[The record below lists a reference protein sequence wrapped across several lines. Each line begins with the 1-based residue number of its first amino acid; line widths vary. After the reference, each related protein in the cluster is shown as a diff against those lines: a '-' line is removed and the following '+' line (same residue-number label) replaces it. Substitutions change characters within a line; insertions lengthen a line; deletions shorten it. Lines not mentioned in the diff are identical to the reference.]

1 MKSECVVLEGLV
13 RTRYTSVAWTHKIQE
28 KQAEIY
34 DKRYR
39 ILATVNIFAASITS
53 AGIFSL
59 IFTDQTWLKI
69 ASAVVSFI
77 TIFISA
83 LLKSFDLQSMAKAN
97 KATATKLVGLRD
109 ELQTLILKIKMGEQ
123 SVYSLTD
130 EFEALQ
136 KRVHVVYSD
145 APKTTDA
152 AVKMAEEALKING
165 GNTFTDME
173 IDMMLPDTLK
183 RRGKDE

>member
-1 MKSECVVLEGLV
+1 MKSEYVALEDLV
-13 RTRYTSVAWTHKIQE
+13 RTRYASVAWTHKIQE

-69 ASAVVSFI
+69 TSAVVSFV

-97 KATATKLVGLRD
+97 KATATKLVELRD
-109 ELQTLILKIKMGEQ
+109 ELQTLILKIKMREQ
-123 SVYSLTD
+123 PVCSLTD

-145 APKTTDA
+145 ASKTTDA

-165 GNTFTDME
+165 DNTFTDKE

-183 RRGKDE
+183 RREKDE

>member
-1 MKSECVVLEGLV
+1 M
-13 RTRYTSVAWTHKIQE
+13 RFASVAWTHKIQE

-53 AGIFSL
+53 VWFFSL

-69 ASAVVSFI
+69 ALAVVSFV

-97 KATATKLVGLRD
+97 KATATKLVALRD
-109 ELQTLILKIKMGEQ
+109 ELQTLNFKIKMSEQ
-123 SVYSLTD
+123 PVYSLTD

-136 KRVHVVYSD
+136 KRMHAVYFD

-152 AVKMAEEALKING
+152 TVKMAEEALIIKG
-165 GNTFTDME
+165 DNTFSDKE

>member
-1 MKSECVVLEGLV
+1 MQNEYIALEDLV
-13 RTRYTSVAWTHKIQE
+13 RTRYASVAWTHKIQE
-28 KQAEIY
+28 KQAEIC
-34 DKRYR
+34 DKKYH

-69 ASAVVSFI
+69 ASAVVSFVI
-77 TIFISA
+77 IFISA

-97 KATATKLVGLRD
+97 KETATKLVELRD
-109 ELQTLILKIKMGEQ
+109 ELQTLILKIKLGEQ
-123 SVYSLTD
+123 TISSLTD

-136 KRVHVVYSD
+136 KRMHIVYSD

-152 AVKMAEEALKING
+152 AVKMAEEALEVNG
-165 GNTFTDME
+165 DNTFTEEE
-173 IDMMLPDTLK
+173 IDMMLPDALK
-183 RRGKDE
+183 RRVNDE

>member
-1 MKSECVVLEGLV
+1 
-13 RTRYTSVAWTHKIQE
+13 
-28 KQAEIY
+28 
-34 DKRYR
+34 
-39 ILATVNIFAASITS
+39 
-53 AGIFSL
+53 
-59 IFTDQTWLKI
+59 
-69 ASAVVSFI
+69 
-77 TIFISA
+77 
-83 LLKSFDLQSMAKAN
+83 
-97 KATATKLVGLRD
+97 
-109 ELQTLILKIKMGEQ
+109 MGEQ

>member
-1 MKSECVVLEGLV
+1 MKNEYVALEDLV
-13 RTRYTSVAWTHKIQE
+13 RTRYASVAWTHKIQE

-69 ASAVVSFI
+69 ASAVVSFV

-83 LLKSFDLQSMAKAN
+83 LLKSFDLQSMTKAN
-97 KATATKLVGLRD
+97 KETATKLVELRD
-109 ELQTLILKIKMGEQ
+109 ELQTLILKIKLGEQ

-130 EFEALQ
+130 EFESLQ
-136 KRVHVVYSD
+136 KRVHAVYSD

-152 AVKMAEEALKING
+152 AVKMAEVALKVNG
-165 GNTFTDME
+165 DNTFTEKE
-173 IDMMLPDTLK
+173 IDMMLPATLK
-183 RRGKDE
+183 RRGNDE